1 KIVEDLVAVPD
12 DRHLL
17 NAHWLAPSSAG
28 EEISTV
34 VLITLVSLRQTEPLD
49 RPAVLISSPAE
60 DGASQ

>member
-1 KIVEDLVAVPD
+1 MQRGLRRAHGRIWMVFAF
-12 DRHLL
+12 LL
-17 NAHWLAPSSAG
+17 P
-28 EEISTV
+28 V